1 MIKSNVI
8 AHSINQKGDELIS
21 IQCVCD
27 SSTANKIVLEH
38 KDLSVTFTD
47 INKVEFQDLV
57 KQVQNN
63 PFIPIAWQKDNKA
76 TQESEYMQTKEGIY
90 VCETGWLEARNSAIK
105 HATWINSCN
114 LTKELCNKLLEP
126 FMWTT
131 MLITGSRE
139 GWDNFFYLRNPVYE
153 YKGESFNSKKDLI
166 KSYTFEKGFEE
177 DKKYLESLTNLDWL
191 QINKGQAEIHMM
203 ILSEKIYDAIN
214 ESKPEQLSENMWH
227 IPFMSIIDSSKLK
240 SIKGI
245 DITKE
250 MIKISTAMAART
262 SYIVVG
268 EEKEILKSSEDWQK
282 LYPEIKVLDPDGW
295 DRKNFENSWNE
306 LISFK
311 EYNNRIMY
319 STCKGIMNHPLIDRH
334 STTVKEIDYE
344 KMIELHD
351 KLISQNSLNSNFLE
365 HCARAMSDIEYI
377 EFIKGKCY
385 NTFKSQGPEG
395 ATYQIPKISEGWC
408 NAFKGFIPYRY
419 MIDNKLKI

>member
-1 MIKSNVI
+1 MKPQIV
-8 AHSINQKGDELIS
+8 AHSKNEQGDELIS
-21 IQCVCD
+21 
-27 SSTANKIVLEH
+27 VLCITDTNTLKTILVEH

-105 HATWINSCN
+105 HGTWINSCN
-114 LTKELCNKLLEP
+114 VTKELCNKLLEP

-191 QINKGQAEIHMM
+191 KANKGQAEIHMM

-214 ESKPEQLSENMWH
+214 ESKPEQLKAGDWH
-227 IPFMSIIDSSKLK
+227 IP
-240 SIKGI
+240 
-245 DITKE
+245 
-250 MIKISTAMAART
+250 
-262 SYIVVG
+262 
-268 EEKEILKSSEDWQK
+268 
-282 LYPEIKVLDPDGW
+282 
-295 DRKNFENSWNE
+295 
-306 LISFK
+306 
-311 EYNNRIMY
+311 
-319 STCKGIMNHPLIDRH
+319 
-334 STTVKEIDYE
+334 
-344 KMIELHD
+344 MIEV
-351 KLISQNSLNSNFLE
+351 
-365 HCARAMSDIEYI
+365 IE
-377 EFIKGKCY
+377 
-385 NTFKSQGPEG
+385 
-395 ATYQIPKISEGWC
+395 
-408 NAFKGFIPYRY
+408 
-419 MIDNKLKI
+419 D